1 MKIARR
7 VVPINADN
15 ECRLSPQCIPFLSEI
30 RQSSVETPP
39 ITIIGIMV
47 IKTPIFCLSLKVRNL
62 VVCTVF
68 LISLLACSVDIIF
81 HFIIHRFGTLVK
93 VRKLLRFSLH

>member
-15 ECRLSPQCIPFLSEI
+15 GCQLSPSQCVPSLSEI
-30 RQSSVETPP
+30 RQSSVETAP
-39 ITIIGIMV
+39 ITVIGIMV
-47 IKTPIFCLSLKVRNL
+47 ITTPIFCLSLKVRNL
-62 VVCTVF
+62 GVCTVF
-68 LISLLACSVDIIF
+68 LISLLAGSIDIIF

-93 VRKLLRFSLH
+93 VRKLLR